1 MKFKSI
7 LITGGSGYL
16 AKNLTRHLLSKNLC
30 DRICV
35 YSRGELAQAEMRTQF
50 KDDPRLRWFI
60 GCVRDYRRLERAMN
74 CVDLVIHA
82 AALKRVEVGVM
93 NPLEMKMTNID
104 GTSNVIEAAHDAGV
118 EKVVFVSSDKAHSPV
133 SVYGF
138 SKAFGEALILAA
150 NNTSGD
156 ATKYSVCRY
165 GNVFN
170 SAGSVVPRWKALIA
184 AGAKEVPVTDPDCT
198 RFMMRVDDAVKL
210 VLETAVTM
218 KGGEL
223 AIPDLPAYRL
233 GDLAEAMGVKPKI
246 TGLPS
251 WEKLAESMSADKSS
265 DKAPRLT
272 VDDLR
277 KELATLPALR
287 LAA

>member
-93 NPLEMKMTNID
+93 NPLEMSEKY
-104 GTSNVIEAAHDAGV
+104 GSDAV
-118 EKVVFVSSDKAHSPV
+118 RIALVV
-133 SVYGF
+133 
-138 SKAFGEALILAA
+138 
-150 NNTSGD
+150 
-156 ATKYSVCRY
+156 
-165 GNVFN
+165 GN
-170 SAGSVVPRWKALIA
+170 P
-184 AGAKEVPVTDPDCT
+184 AGADSAMSESKIKGYRNFSTKIWNIA
-198 RFMMRVDDAVKL
+198 RFVQMYQVS
-210 VLETAVTM
+210 
-218 KGGEL
+218 
-223 AIPDLPAYRL
+223 
-233 GDLAEAMGVKPKI
+233 GVRI
-246 TGLPS
+246 L
-251 WEKLAESMSADKSS
+251 KS
-265 DKAPRLT
+265 
-272 VDDLR
+272 
-277 KELATLPALR
+277 
-287 LAA
+287 